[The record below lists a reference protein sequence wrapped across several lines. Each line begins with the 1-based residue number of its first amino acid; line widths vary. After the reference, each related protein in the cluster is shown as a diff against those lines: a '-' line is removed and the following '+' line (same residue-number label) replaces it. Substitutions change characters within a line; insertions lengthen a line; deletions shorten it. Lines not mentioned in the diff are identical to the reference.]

1 MIYGIIPIN
10 IRRSQTIPDKAKLL
24 YCEITA
30 TMNEQ
35 MECLL
40 TNEEFA
46 EILNVTPT
54 TARRHIYDLR
64 ELGLINVTSGENRVI
79 TLPDGII
86 RVDDESRK
94 KKTVKNTEKAKELA
108 TEIVTTWNEM
118 LGTRIRVTPQLIGV
132 ISSRLKGFSE
142 ADVKEAVGNRISTVI
157 SSKWHNED
165 ENRHHRNDIYLV
177 IRDDKVMQKNLNSKI
192 GKQFRED
199 DSGNQIKMM
208 KFR

>member
-1 MIYGIIPIN
+1 M
-10 IRRSQTIPDKAKLL
+10 
-24 YCEITA
+24 
-30 TMNEQ
+30 
-35 MECLL
+35 
-40 TNEEFA
+40 
-46 EILNVTPT
+46 LNVTPT
-54 TARRHIYDLR
+54 TARRHIYDQR
-64 ELGLINVTSGENRVI
+64 ELGLINVTNGDNRII